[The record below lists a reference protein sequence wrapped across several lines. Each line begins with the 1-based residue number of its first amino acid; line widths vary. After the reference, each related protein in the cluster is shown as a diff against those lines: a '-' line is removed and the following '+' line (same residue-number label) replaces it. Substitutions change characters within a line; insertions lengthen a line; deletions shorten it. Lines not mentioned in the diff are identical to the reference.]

1 MDMFLGIDLNGF
13 KRPSAIALLDGNR
26 IYFDDWRYDKN
37 GKNLILSENV
47 SVIAID
53 GPAGFSGRKDT
64 FRRCERLLNTP
75 GKTYYSLED
84 CKAYPQLI
92 DASTQLFWNLYR
104 KEEYSL
110 FGVEKKAET
119 TLIEVWPLS
128 GWRAFFKSTLK
139 QGRYIPG
146 KKTSL
151 EGQKFMKRSIEER
164 GYMIE
169 GTRADP
175 PSDHY
180 LDAAMA
186 AITAEHFKNG
196 DFKKVG
202 DRPEEDKN
210 AQCLREGYI
219 IVPSN

>member
-1 MDMFLGIDLNGF
+1 MNMFLGVDLNGF
-13 KRPSAIALLDGNR
+13 KRPSAIALLDGNQISFDCW
-26 IYFDDWRYDKN
+26 IYNKN
-37 GKNLILSENV
+37 GRNLKPSEDI
-47 SVIAID
+47 SVMAID
-53 GPAGFSGRKDT
+53 GPAGFSGQKSM

-84 CKAYPQLI
+84 CKAYSQLI
-92 DASTQLFWNLYR
+92 DASTQLFWNLHH

-110 FGVEKKAET
+110 YGTGKRAET

-128 GWRAFFKSTLK
+128 GWRAFFEDALK

-146 KKTSL
+146 KKTGI
-151 EGQKFMKRSIEER
+151 EGQKFMKKSIEEL
-164 GYMIE
+164 GYVIE
-169 GTRADP
+169 WTGADP
-175 PSDHY
+175 PADHY

-186 AITAEHFKNG
+186 AITAKHFKNG

-202 DRPEEDKN
+202 NRPEEDKN
-210 AQCLREGYI
+210 ARCLREGYI